1 MNICQVLKTDFS
13 PYKNW
18 KNKTSF
24 GKNSFGENLGG
35 GENKDTQTKFKN

>member
-13 PYKNW
+13 PYKNR
-18 KNKTSF
+18 KNKTWF

-35 GENKDTQTKFKN
+35 GDK